1 VKYSNEK
8 SIEFL
13 AILDVVFTFLLVM
26 SGSFVGIMSTIF
38 YIIAFILPIIVG
50 IYYTREN
57 NNAKEFLD
65 VRGIKAAAPF
75 IAPTIGVVM
84 FIAFLVSL
92 LIGLITGKSN
102 VVDLGDNLIVAILSH
117 ALLPAILEEALFRF
131 VPMRALRGKSWA
143 VIVFYSALFFA
154 LIHHS
159 LFSMP
164 YAFIAGVVFMI
175 IDLAFDSVWPS
186 VIIHF
191 LNNVISVLFFFYGAS
206 PAFCWGVILGIILL
220 SVASIIYIVKN
231 FKRYEKIKEKIA
243 DLSELKLAPPKEIWF
258 LAIPMLI
265 LAVMEL
271 I

>member
-1 VKYSNEK
+1 VRYSSER

-13 AILDVVFTFLLVM
+13 VFLDVVFVFLLVL
-26 SGSFVGIMSTIF
+26 SGSFSGIMSTIF
-38 YIIAFILPIIVG
+38 YIIAFILPILIG
-50 IYYTREN
+50 YYSTRVN
-57 NNAKEFLD
+57 NKHKDFLGFEG
-65 VRGIKAAAPF
+65 VVSSIPF
-75 IAPTIGVVM
+75 IAPTIGAVM
-84 FIAFLVSL
+84 IISL
-92 LIGLITGKSN
+92 ITSLIIGLITGKSN
-102 VVDLGDNLIVAILSH
+102 MVDLGDNLLVAIISH
-117 ALLPAILEEALFRF
+117 ALMPAIFEETLFRL
-131 VPMRALRGKSWA
+131 VPLRALKGRSWA
-143 VIVFYSALFFA
+143 VIVFYSAIFFS

-231 FKRYEKIKEKIA
+231 FKRYEKIKEKTA
-243 DLSELKLAPPKEIWF
+243 DLSELRSIPPKEIWI
-258 LAIPMLI
+258 LVIPMLI

-271 I
+271 M